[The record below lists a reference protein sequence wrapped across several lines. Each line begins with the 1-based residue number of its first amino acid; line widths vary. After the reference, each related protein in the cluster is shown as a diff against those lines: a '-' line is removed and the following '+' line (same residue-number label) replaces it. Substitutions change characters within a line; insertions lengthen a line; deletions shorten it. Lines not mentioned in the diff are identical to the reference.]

1 MPAFDPIDHD
11 YTVPLPEWVA
21 SLPQGRSVMTTN
33 GYAALLRHLLSG
45 GTVPYYSDLPD
56 GASVLLADLHLAH
69 ANEVGHLRD
78 RLEYAEVT
86 AARTAPA
93 VSAIWELVLAATGR
107 RRTLQVEAVREI
119 LEMHRG

>member
-1 MPAFDPIDHD
+1 MPALAPIDHD
-11 YTVPLPEWVA
+11 YTVPLEEWVA

-69 ANEVGHLRD
+69 ANEVGRLRD
-78 RLEYAEVT
+78 RLEFAEVT

-93 VSAIWELVLAATGR
+93 IARVWDLVLAAGS
-107 RRTLQVEAVREI
+107 RRTLQVAAVRSV
-119 LEMHRG
+119 LEEYRG